1 MKLSTNPSFWILWFL
16 IFLFLHPFLQTD
28 KMRRKRMNLKTPF
41 SRYLCALQDH
51 SHLTKTST
59 CSNYSWLYLLQT
71 NTTGICHS
79 PLILSFILFPVFSVC
94 SQLVS
99 QTWLKNPFFFFWS
112 PNTFFPITSPS
123 LRFFRFS
130 ALPSLYFAYCLFYFV
145 GFNCATVL
153 TVSSSVYL
161 PWILSLFSIHVV
173 FLDVSPIFW
182 SNFSSEPSHV
192 FLCGA
197 QLSLLLF
204 PTGELCLQPASS

>member
-1 MKLSTNPSFWILWFL
+1 M
-16 IFLFLHPFLQTD
+16 
-28 KMRRKRMNLKTPF
+28 PF
-41 SRYLCALQDH
+41 SPYSKFHFVSSLQCLLPTCF
-51 SHLTKTST
+51 SNLTQKS
-59 CSNYSWLYLLQT
+59 L
-71 NTTGICHS
+71 
-79 PLILSFILFPVFSVC
+79 
-94 SQLVS
+94 
-99 QTWLKNPFFFFWS
+99 FFFWS